1 MKQFLLSFI
10 MAGCMVGNL
19 AAQELE
25 LDDGGDIDDPAL
37 EEALKEAFKKAE
49 EETATQQ
56 HSNKEN

>member
-19 AAQELE
+19 AAQSLE

-49 EETATQQ
+49 EETATQ
-56 HSNKEN
+56 